1 MSKNNADLLRTRLR
15 ELRQTLSVAERQH
28 DSTALCARLQAWFD
42 QRLALNDVSQQS
54 RPLIVAGFWPL
65 EYEPDLRPLLHQLD
79 QNQVTVCLPVIVER
93 HAPLEFHRWTPST
106 TLTAQGFGVMEPARQ
121 QALIPDILLV
131 PTLGFTTKAGRLGYG
146 GGTTTAVWPPCT
158 TQAKSRSRLA
168 LPGSRVYWLKPAIQ
182 AIKRSRPKRMTS
194 FSTRSQPLSSG
205 FPRRPHLQPSEP
217 NQRNI
222 A

>member
-65 EYEPDLRPLLHQLD
+65 EYEPDLRPLLYQLD

-93 HAPLEFHRWTPST
+93 HAPQAEHIAVKGHGFFQVGNAVAGVEEFGDHW
-106 TLTAQGFGVMEPARQ
+106 FG
-121 QALIPDILLV
+121 L
-131 PTLGFTTKAGRLGYG
+131 
-146 GGTTTAVWPPCT
+146 
-158 TQAKSRSRLA
+158 
-168 LPGSRVYWLKPAIQ
+168 
-182 AIKRSRPKRMTS
+182 
-194 FSTRSQPLSSG
+194 
-205 FPRRPHLQPSEP
+205 
-217 NQRNI
+217 
-222 A
+222 